1 MNQELSGSEH
11 LRNLTVYRNGGTL
24 CARIV
29 GPVNREA
36 ARAFQ
41 EHLDFV
47 IGEGRFALLIDLGNA
62 DFLDSDGVRWL
73 QQLQAAALAAENE
86 VRLAV
91 RSGSRIDRAV
101 TLLQLDGAFPIDRYG
116 AEPEPMPRSRRERS
130 DAEPAGSRR

>member
-1 MNQELSGSEH
+1 MNQDPSGGEH
-11 LRNLTVYRNGGTL
+11 LRNLSVYRNGGTL

-41 EHLDFV
+41 QHLDFV

-73 QQLQAAALAAENE
+73 QQLQSAALAAENE

-91 RSGSRIDRAV
+91 RTGSRIDRAV
-101 TLLQLDGAFPIDRYG
+101 TLLQLDQVFPIDRYG
-116 AEPEPMPRSRRERS
+116 PEPEPALRATRSRS
-130 DAEPAGSRR
+130 AEPAGSLR